1 MSALVGG
8 IDTLIGVARSVFLAL
23 AVALGGIA
31 TLDWMVR
38 TRRLNPFGAV
48 ARALHRHVDPLL
60 MPIERRVVRAGGLP
74 AHAPFWALMAVVLGG
89 ILVIAGL
96 GFLRDQM
103 AFVAGSLGA
112 GPHGVYRL
120 TVSWSFTLLQVAI
133 IVRVVMSWIHLP
145 PGAWYV
151 RWSYRLSEP
160 ILRPIR
166 NLVPLVGM
174 IDISPII
181 AWFGLGIVESL
192 LLALW

>member
-1 MSALVGG
+1 MTSLIGG
-8 IDTLIGVARSVFLAL
+8 IDALIALARPAFLAL
-23 AVALGGIA
+23 AVVLGGVA
-31 TLDWMVR
+31 TVDWMVR
-38 TRRLNPFGAV
+38 TRRISPFGAV

-74 AHAPFWALMAVVLGG
+74 AHAPFWALMAVVLTG

-96 GFLRDQM
+96 GFLRDQL

-112 GPHGVYRL
+112 GPRGVYRL
-120 TVSWSFTLLQVAI
+120 TVSWAITLLQIAI
-133 IVRVVMSWIHLP
+133 VVRVVMSWIHLR

-166 NLVPLVGM
+166 NLVPLIGM

-181 AWFGLGIVESL
+181 AWFALGIVEAL
-192 LLALW
+192 LLAAW

>member
-1 MSALVGG
+1 MTSLVAG
-8 IDTLIGVARSVFLAL
+8 IDALIGVARPAFLAL
-23 AVALGGIA
+23 AVVLGLVA
-31 TLDWMVR
+31 TVDWMVR
-38 TRRLNPFGAV
+38 TRRISPFGAV

-60 MPIERRVVRAGGLP
+60 MPIERWVVRAGGLP
-74 AHAPFWALMAVVLGG
+74 AHAPFWTLMAVLLAG
-89 ILVIAGL
+89 ILAIAGL

-103 AFVAGSLGA
+103 AFVAGSLDA
-112 GPHGVYRL
+112 GPRGVYRL
-120 TVSWSFTLLQVAI
+120 MVTWSFTLLQVAI
-133 IVRVVMSWIHLP
+133 IVRVVMSWIHLR

-166 NLVPLVGM
+166 HLVPLVGM

-181 AWFGLGIVESL
+181 AWFAVGIVESL